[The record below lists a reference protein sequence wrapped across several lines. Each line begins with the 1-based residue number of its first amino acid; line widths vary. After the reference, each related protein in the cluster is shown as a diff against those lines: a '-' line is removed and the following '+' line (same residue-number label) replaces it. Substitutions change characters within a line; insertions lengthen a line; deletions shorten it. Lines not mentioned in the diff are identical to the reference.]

1 MFQKGHRLLGCA
13 KKSKVEWR
21 KSGIFGMAL
30 FADACTLL
38 HDKGR

>member
-1 MFQKGHRLLGCA
+1 M
-13 KKSKVEWR
+13 EWR

-30 FADACTLL
+30 FADAYALL

>member
-1 MFQKGHRLLGCA
+1 MSGCVQ
-13 KKSKVEWR
+13 KSKVEWR

-30 FADACTLL
+30 FADAYALL